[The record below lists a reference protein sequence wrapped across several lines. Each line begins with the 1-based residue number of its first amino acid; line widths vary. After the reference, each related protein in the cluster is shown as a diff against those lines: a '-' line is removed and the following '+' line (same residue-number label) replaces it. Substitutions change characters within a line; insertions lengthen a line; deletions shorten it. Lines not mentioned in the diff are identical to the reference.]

1 MGFSIYDSENSCVCF
16 GLIIDNLNPE
26 GMIIYDIYL
35 EGCDETTTKIIGFKG
50 NYIEK
55 DNRS

>member
-35 EGCDETTTKIIGFKG
+35 EGCDETTTKIIGHKLYFA
-50 NYIEK
+50 Y
-55 DNRS
+55 RF